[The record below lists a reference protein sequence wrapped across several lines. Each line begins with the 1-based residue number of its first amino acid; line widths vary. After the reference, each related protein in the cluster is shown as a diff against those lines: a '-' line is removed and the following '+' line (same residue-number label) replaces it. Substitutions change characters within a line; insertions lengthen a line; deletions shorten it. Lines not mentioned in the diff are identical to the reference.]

1 VCAAFERV
9 IVPLSVC
16 LPAFMRAQN
25 VTELDIL
32 QKLFLYTFGAL
43 QSFTL
48 GVRFRLVMTNDLNF
62 WLSRHLRAG
71 LNAMNNG
78 RLQMWC
84 VLSVH
89 HLRFGVCKAPSIL
102 GVSFLSKML

>member
-1 VCAAFERV
+1 
-9 IVPLSVC
+9 VPLSVC

-48 GVRFRLVMTNDLNF
+48 GVRFSLVMTNDLNF

-78 RLQMWC
+78 HLQMWC

-102 GVSFLSKML
+102 GVSFLSKCFKFRFHEY